1 MSNQLPPAFVSHQLS
16 GRVRLRVPSM
26 RNQESYFAR
35 MREQLASI
43 PGLRRLTTN
52 TRTASVLIEYV
63 GELEALDQ
71 LGARLAL
78 FTLEQR
84 PHPHSLSEWL
94 YKITNVPD
102 DLIKKVT
109 DGRVDAAGVAALAL
123 TGMGISQIVRGQ
135 ALPAG
140 WTLLWNATNL
150 IRDVGKPSDQS
161 SVLPEELE

>member
-1 MSNQLPPAFVSHQLS
+1 MSNQLPPAFVSHQMP
-16 GRVRLRVPSM
+16 GRVRLRVPTM
-26 RNQESYFAR
+26 RHQKDYFAR

-52 TRTASVLIEYV
+52 TATASVLIEYA
-63 GELEALDQ
+63 GDLEALDQ
-71 LGARLAL
+71 LGERLAL
-78 FTLEQR
+78 FKLESR
-84 PHPHSLSEWL
+84 PHPHTLSEWL
-94 YKITNVPD
+94 YKITNAPD
-102 DLIKKVT
+102 DLLRRVS

-150 IRDVGKPSDQS
+150 IRDVGKPSGET
-161 SVLPEELE
+161 VLPEELE